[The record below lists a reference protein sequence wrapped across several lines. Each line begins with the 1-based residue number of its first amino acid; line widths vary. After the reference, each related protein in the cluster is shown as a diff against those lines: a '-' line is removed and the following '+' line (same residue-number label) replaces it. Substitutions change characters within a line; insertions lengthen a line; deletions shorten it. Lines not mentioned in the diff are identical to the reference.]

1 MTQQQ
6 KIVHTM
12 LLYALCKVTSGECA
26 FLINQ
31 LKQKPK
37 QDFNNMVGSVDKFV
51 NSIEKTFTPEE
62 LAISDEIVDAI
73 HGVMKELKGSVVV
86 D

>member
-26 FLINQ
+26 FLINEF
-31 LKQKPK
+31 KQKPK

-62 LAISDEIVDAI
+62 LSISDEIVNSL
-73 HGVMKELKGSVVV
+73 HEVMATLKKSVVV